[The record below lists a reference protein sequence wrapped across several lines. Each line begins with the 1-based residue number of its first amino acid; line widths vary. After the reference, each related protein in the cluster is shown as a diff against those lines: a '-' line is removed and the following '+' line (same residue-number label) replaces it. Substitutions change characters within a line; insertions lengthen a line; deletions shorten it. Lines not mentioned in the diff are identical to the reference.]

1 MNERLDVGQVLS
13 RTFAMYRDQFALLI
27 GAALILFVPVGLING
42 FLYDEGG
49 LLSLVAGAISI
60 VATFWYQ
67 GMVVEAAR
75 DILDGRRDQTIGG
88 LFSSASPV
96 LAALIGAGILAG
108 IGIAIGFV
116 LLIIP
121 GLFLLTIWSVL
132 VPVIVL
138 ERTGVFDSFG
148 RSRELVRG
156 NGWQVF
162 GVLVVLFLII
172 FAIRLVLSVIIGAVL
187 DSFAGFAIA
196 DILVNL
202 LTVPLSALAA
212 SNIYFELKR
221 LRGEPVPGAG
231 GELAAAPAGVA
242 PEAPTLGASMP
253 PSPPP
258 GSGQGSPA
266 EPGSPPPAAPP
277 PGGAPPAGG
286 DPQPRS
292 GGPQAPPQA

>member
-1 MNERLDVGQVLS
+1 MNEKLDVGQVLS
-13 RTFAMYRDQFALLI
+13 RTFEMYRDQFALLI
-27 GAALILFVPVGLING
+27 GAALILFVPLALING

-49 LLSLVAGAISI
+49 LLSLVAGALSI

-96 LAALIGAGILAG
+96 LAPLIGAGILAG
-108 IGIAIGFV
+108 IAIIIGLA

-121 GLFLLTIWSVL
+121 GLFLITIWSVI

-138 ERTGVFDSFG
+138 ERAGVFDSFG

-156 NGWQVF
+156 HGWQVF
-162 GVLVVLFLII
+162 GVLIVLFLII
-172 FAIRLVLSVIIGAVL
+172 LAVRLVLSVIIGALL
-187 DSFAGFAIA
+187 DSFLGFALA
-196 DILVNL
+196 DVLVNL

-221 LRGEPVPGAG
+221 LRGEPIPGAG
-231 GELAAAPAGVA
+231 GELAAAPAGA
-242 PEAPTLGASMP
+242 GPEAPTQGASMP
-253 PSPPP
+253 PPSPP
-258 GSGQGSPA
+258 GSGQAPPP
-266 EPGSPPPAAPP
+266 EPGSPPPPAPP

-286 DPQPRS
+286 DPEPPR
-292 GGPQAPPQA
+292 P